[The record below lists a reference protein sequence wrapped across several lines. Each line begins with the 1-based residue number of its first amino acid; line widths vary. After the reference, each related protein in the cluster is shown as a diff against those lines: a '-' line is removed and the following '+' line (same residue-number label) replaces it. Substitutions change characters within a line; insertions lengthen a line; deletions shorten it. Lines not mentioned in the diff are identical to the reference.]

1 MAVGEIGKL
10 IYGIEHRLSG
20 VKTSF
25 KKTQRVAKLRVVREA
40 EEAKKVE
47 KAASAAEKFRSEL
60 DVLKQRALEIPRTL
74 TDDEIR
80 ACEALK
86 LQIKGSFLNLRR

>member
-10 IYGIEHRLSG
+10 ICGIEHRPSG
-20 VKTSF
+20 VKTSS

-47 KAASAAEKFRSEL
+47 KRQVRQKNS
-60 DVLKQRALEIPRTL
+60 VV
-74 TDDEIR
+74 
-80 ACEALK
+80 
-86 LQIKGSFLNLRR
+86 N